1 MKTQTLLQSA
11 LATAIALGAGFGSIA
26 HAADAPAEKCYGVV
40 KAGKNDCQT
49 MGSSCA
55 GTAKRDAQADSWVYV
70 PAGTCDK
77 LVGGATEPKK
87 S

>member
-40 KAGKNDCQT
+40 GKNDCQT
-49 MGSSCA
+49 NTHACA
-55 GTAKRDAQADSWVYV
+55 GQAKADSQGDSWVYL
-70 PAGTCDK
+70 PKGACEKIT
-77 LVGGATEPKK
+77 GGSLTKK
-87 S
+87 A